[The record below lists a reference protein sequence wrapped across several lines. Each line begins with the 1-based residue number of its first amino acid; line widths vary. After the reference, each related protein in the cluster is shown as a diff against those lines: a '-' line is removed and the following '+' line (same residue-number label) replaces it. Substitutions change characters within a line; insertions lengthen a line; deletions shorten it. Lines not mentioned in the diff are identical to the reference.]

1 VKKTIIL
8 CAALGVCLVLQAGCG
23 GKYAKAP
30 VVQETKPIATEYA
43 IRNPANKIVTLE
55 TNYGKLVVELYRD
68 VAPAHADSFV
78 ARTVDGF
85 YNGTTFHRVID
96 GFMIQ
101 GGDPT
106 GTGAGDAGYTLNAEF
121 SDLVHKDGTL
131 SMARSEDPNSASCQF
146 FICLDRNRSTAYLDG
161 KYTVFGQLIQGYAVL
176 HRIGK
181 APVTMS
187 PSGEQSKPLQPIVI
201 ERAYLSDA
209 AGNPL

>member
-1 VKKTIIL
+1 VKKIIIL
-8 CAALGVCLVLQAGCG
+8 CVAVGLCLVLQVGCG
-23 GKYAKAP
+23 GKYTKATA
-30 VVQETKPIATEYA
+30 VQETPSVATEYA
-43 IRNPANKIVTLE
+43 IRNPANRIVTLE
-55 TNYGKLVVELYRD
+55 TNYGKLVVELYHD

-78 ARTVDGF
+78 ARTADGF

-106 GTGAGDAGYTLNAEF
+106 GTGTGNTGYTLTAEF
-121 SDLVHKDGTL
+121 SDLPHKDGTL
-131 SMARSEDPNSASCQF
+131 SMARSNDPNSASCQF

-181 APVTMS
+181 VAVTMGAG
-187 PSGEQSKPLQPIVI
+187 GEQSKPI
-201 ERAYLSDA
+201 EPVTIQRAYLSDA